1 MTVHAA
7 ELPKAQ
13 LEKVEQVNQAAFAQ
27 QAKANIASAMANLQL
42 TKNDDI
48 SINTGLISKQVK
60 TNKTNENLK
69 LVSVNTI
76 AE

>member
-13 LEKVEQVNQAAFAQ
+13 LEKAEQVNQAVFAQ
-27 QAKANIASAMANLQL
+27 QAKASIANAMANLQI

-48 SINTGLISKQVK
+48 SINSALISKQVK

-69 LVSVNTI
+69 LVSIRTI